1 MEEELK
7 YRYWIKSVP
16 GIGNKKQKKLVEYCG
31 SAKEVYRLTEK
42 QLLSVQGI
50 GKRDAAQII
59 DSKKNWILEKEAEL
73 LTKKGIRMVSMAALT
88 PFFTREISR
97 NQKRLGPS

>member
-50 GKRDAAQII
+50 
-59 DSKKNWILEKEAEL
+59 LEKE
-73 LTKKGIRMVSMAALT
+73 
-88 PFFTREISR
+88 
-97 NQKRLGPS
+97 